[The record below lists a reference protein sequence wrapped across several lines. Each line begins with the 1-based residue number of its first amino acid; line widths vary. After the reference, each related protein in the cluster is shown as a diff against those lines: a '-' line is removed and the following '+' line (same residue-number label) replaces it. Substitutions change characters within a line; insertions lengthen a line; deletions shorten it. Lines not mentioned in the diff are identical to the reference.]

1 MTVRLEELRKNEYL
15 EQEERG
21 HIWHTASSGNCASLL
36 DRRITRMKQ
45 PKLSMARM
53 FAHQDICLMG

>member
-1 MTVRLEELRKNEYL
+1 MMMHMEGLRKNEYL
-15 EQEERG
+15 EQEESRPN
-21 HIWHTASSGNCASLL
+21 WHTASSGNSASLL

-53 FAHQDICLMG
+53 LAHQDRCLMG